1 MKVLGVAIPG
11 THLEQPGA
19 ITSGLAAQRLF
30 YRGIDQDADNRR
42 ILRCGPEDL
51 GIFLV
56 PHFRIDVEL
65 ISRDQIGGRA
75 ELTFLPAL
83 HVVRHRLEPDIDVE
97 ADLMAGVVGD
107 HRSAARLRHVPDQK
121 TVPAD
126 LFRVPGEPFD
136 EANELR
142 IAPIAVARR
151 PHDLPIRSGHRQR
164 YGAGE
169 AAKLSELEEPDSD
182 A

>member
-1 MKVLGVAIPG
+1 MR
-11 THLEQPGA
+11 
-19 ITSGLAAQRLF
+19 S
-30 YRGIDQDADNRR
+30 
-42 ILRCGPEDL
+42 EDL

-126 LFRVPGEPFD
+126 LFRVLGEPFD

-142 IAPIAVARR
+142 IAPLRLRDGRMTCQSGPVIGNATAPARQ
-151 PHDLPIRSGHRQR
+151 P
-164 YGAGE
+164 AE
-169 AAKLSELEEPDSD
+169 
-182 A
+182 